1 MKTKTE
7 VDLLEWSF
15 LVKLCFAVCES
26 LSSGGTTIVDLT
38 WSGSDQAEKVA
49 QDVGIPYVRID
60 ISISPSLRLLDQY
73 LEHRNSTDVTLIFDD
88 PSSKV
93 PGVWQRFHLILIV
106 EVDEALY
113 FWIDTTLLRM
123 VISEDLD
130 KTTANRL
137 KAIRPI
143 PNNFAIVATTSNM
156 EELFQT
162 VLFLLT
168 LLALDQK

>member
-1 MKTKTE
+1 
-7 VDLLEWSF
+7 
-15 LVKLCFAVCES
+15 
-26 LSSGGTTIVDLT
+26 
-38 WSGSDQAEKVA
+38 
-49 QDVGIPYVRID
+49 
-60 ISISPSLRLLDQY
+60 
-73 LEHRNSTDVTLIFDD
+73 
-88 PSSKV
+88 
-93 PGVWQRFHLILIV
+93 LIV

-168 LLALDQK
+168 LLAFDQK

>member
-1 MKTKTE
+1 
-7 VDLLEWSF
+7 
-15 LVKLCFAVCES
+15 
-26 LSSGGTTIVDLT
+26 
-38 WSGSDQAEKVA
+38 
-49 QDVGIPYVRID
+49 
-60 ISISPSLRLLDQY
+60 
-73 LEHRNSTDVTLIFDD
+73 
-88 PSSKV
+88 
-93 PGVWQRFHLILIV
+93 LIV

-143 PNNFAIVATTSNM
+143 PNNFAIVGTTSNM